1 MALIEKYAFRSCDL
15 TPLSGADSG
24 KIEVR
29 GPCYSCSKPLSVTV
43 ESSALKEFKSGSFA
57 SACFPSLSADRREFL
72 ISGICGKCWDE
83 LFKESEEEE

>member
-1 MALIEKYAFRSCDL
+1 
-15 TPLSGADSG
+15 
-24 KIEVR
+24 
-29 GPCYSCSKPLSVTV
+29 V

-57 SACFPSLSADRREFL
+57 SACFPSLSADQREFL